1 MVPKVT
7 SAGRSFKSAA
17 RYYLHDKKADTSDRV
32 AFVETINLPTD
43 DPRRAVAHM
52 IDTATHADELKKAAG
67 IKGGRPLQKPVY
79 TFALTWHPSE
89 KPTAQEQL
97 EAAREA
103 LYSLGMA
110 DRQAVI
116 IAHKDTD
123 HPHVHVMVNRVCPDT
138 GRAASNS
145 NDHLKLSQWAEDYE
159 RRRGHE
165 FCPERSKNNAKRRG
179 GEWRKDHSDSRPV
192 WMAWKK
198 AQTKEL
204 WEEHRAQSA
213 NLRASR
219 KGQYNALWHQRGERM
234 ATRRAEIKSLY
245 RPIWRN
251 VFKRQEKALNDFD
264 AGLHKRI
271 GFALSRG
278 KGKALGVVQAVFA
291 AGDLRRDFIREQEAE
306 RAEIAEHQ
314 GRTIRDAGREV
325 TKAYKYDRDSLRA
338 AHRVEDQARYDA
350 TKAKAR
356 EIWQVPEQT
365 TQADFD
371 QTADRR
377 RPENKTE
384 REGLEQAP
392 EPEKKRARRSAREI
406 MGEQRNRSRSRS
418 RRPKR

>member
-79 TFALTWHPSE
+79 TFALTWHP
-89 KPTAQEQL
+89 
-97 EAAREA
+97 
-103 LYSLGMA
+103 
-110 DRQAVI
+110 
-116 IAHKDTD
+116 
-123 HPHVHVMVNRVCPDT
+123 
-138 GRAASNS
+138 SNS